1 MSIVKDDVCC
11 YSGPLQVCAG
21 QEGGCEGAV
30 HAMRAILEDD
40 ARGCVLLVDAR
51 NAFNALNRRVA
62 LHNAR
67 ILCPIIATA
76 LFNTYRV
83 DILMYVIGGETIQ
96 STEGTT
102 QGDPLAMSMYVI
114 GISPL
119 ITKVMG
125 TCKQVWFADDA
136 TGAACIKNVSKWWDA
151 ITEHGPEFGYFAKML
166 TKHG

>member
-1 MSIVKDDVCC
+1 MRHTT
-11 YSGPLQVCAG
+11 Y
-21 QEGGCEGAV
+21 CEGAV
-30 HAMRAILEDD
+30 HAMRAIFEDD
-40 ARGCVLLVDAR
+40 ATDCVLLLDAS

-62 LHNAR
+62 LHNAC

-76 LFNTYRV
+76 LINTYRV
-83 DILMYVIGGETIQ
+83 GILMYVIGGETIQ

-102 QGDPLAMSMYVI
+102 QGDPLAMSMYAI

-136 TGAACIKNVSKWWDA
+136 TGAGSIKNVRKW
-151 ITEHGPEFGYFAKML
+151 
-166 TKHG
+166 